1 MVNGVGM
8 QLRILNQN
16 PGGTNEFNK
25 AINGFNWKI
34 KLNRFD
40 FLIWCFY

>member
-25 AINGFNWKI
+25 AEGT
-34 KLNRFD
+34 RAEQ
-40 FLIWCFY
+40 